1 MNVRTSKGT
10 NMLCHLAKVAV
21 PQFFPLRYFQKQDA
35 DIFLFNSWEHAQKL
49 GQSVQQ
55 YTDTLLH
62 DAALVNITAAERLR
76 DFKDTMARVVS
87 GTKELRNEVQKGAE
101 ARGLTL
107 ENMSEML
114 STEMAYILAELKAEF
129 PSPDEA
135 NHHKQ
140 RVEMVSR
147 ALSKMEESVVRVSM
161 QCGVSEAD
169 ARMHFRNIE
178 PHIQRVTVVVG
189 EFIREHP

>member
-1 MNVRTSKGT
+1 
-10 NMLCHLAKVAV
+10 MLCHLAKVAV
-21 PQFFPLRYFQKQDA
+21 PQFFPLRYFQKQDT
-35 DIFLFNSWEHAQKL
+35 DIFLFNFWEHAQKL

-62 DAALVNITAAERLR
+62 DTALVNVAAAERLQ

-87 GTKELRNEVQKGAE
+87 STKELRDEVQKGAE

-129 PSPDEA
+129 TSPDEA

-161 QCGVSEAD
+161 RCGVSETD

-189 EFIREHP
+189 ESTREHP